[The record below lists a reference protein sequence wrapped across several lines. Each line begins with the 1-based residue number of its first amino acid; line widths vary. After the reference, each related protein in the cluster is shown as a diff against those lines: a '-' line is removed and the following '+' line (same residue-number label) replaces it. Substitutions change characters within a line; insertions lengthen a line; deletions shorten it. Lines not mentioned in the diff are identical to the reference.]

1 MTLKDKYA
9 SFLKTKTE
17 MTFSLRELIIQHK
30 DKIDL
35 ASSIAHTMRNF
46 YVDKTPFALVEGAVD
61 AVIDMVID
69 KAYFATDYFTEIN
82 GWEEVNFDR
91 FPLDGFFTTII
102 NKYPSRPFKFESD
115 NAKVK
120 FVQLP
125 FAEIGYLENGGSESL
140 FYRKETTTS
149 EAVFNFL
156 VDEKFKEL
164 DTNFIG
170 FGYKERASSNRG
182 KETVSHGSGATLYP
196 EPLVAIDSPKADH
209 YTAYIQKYL
218 DKGISRSLLFYGPPG
233 TGKTTLSQ
241 TIIKNLNFRTL
252 NFRFDNNYDYNLFFF
267 IIKYFKIEAV
277 ILDDCDQIH
286 ADRELLELLEMLKRE
301 TKLVIGLVNS
311 LQEFHPAILRPGRMD
326 EIILIDSLE
335 TQVIVD
341 LLGPLT
347 EQFAE
352 RVAKWPVA
360 YINELI
366 ARSKVVEG
374 EELEEAFET
383 LNSRVVE
390 QLESLE

>member
-1 MTLKDKYA
+1 MDLKNKFA
-9 SFLKTKTE
+9 SFVKVKNDATIN
-17 MTFSLRELIIQHK
+17 LREFVIHHR

-35 ASSIAHTMRNF
+35 AFNVAHTMRNF
-46 YVDKTPFALVEGAVD
+46 YVDKTPFAIAEGAVD
-61 AVIDMVID
+61 CIRELIID
-69 KAYFATDYFTEIN
+69 KAYFATDYFTELN
-82 GWEEVNFDR
+82 GWLPVDFGR
-91 FPLDGFFTTII
+91 FPLDGFFTSII
-102 NKYPSRPFKFESD
+102 NKYPSRPFKFDSD

-120 FVQLP
+120 FVDFPLG
-125 FAEIGYLENGGSESL
+125 EIGYLENGGSEAL
-140 FYRKETTTS
+140 FYRKDHEYNS
-149 EAVFNFL
+149 ESIFNFL
-156 VDEKFKEL
+156 VEEKFKEL
-164 DTNFIG
+164 NTNFIG
-170 FGYKERASSNRG
+170 FGYSPSNRAAD
-182 KETVSHGSGATLYP
+182 KKYAEASGASLYA
-196 EPLVAIDSPKADH
+196 EPLVAIDSPKADQ
-209 YTAYIQKYL
+209 YTAYIKKYL
-218 DKGISRSLLFYGPPG
+218 DKDISRSLLFYGPPG

-252 NFRFDNNYDYNLFFF
+252 KFRFDSNYDYNVFYF
-267 IIKYFKIEAV
+267 IIKHFKIEAV

-335 TQVIVD
+335 TQVIHD
-341 LLGPLT
+341 LLGELT
-347 EQFAE
+347 NQFAE

-374 EELEEAFET
+374 KELEEAFET
-383 LNSRVVE
+383 LNERVTE